1 LLLFEA
7 CDVIVIILSIFYSN
21 TKELPSLKMGPF
33 KMKKK
38 RLSCLKIFITQ
49 EMTIGLLQVVMHL
62 NLRRVSMGMRMTRG
76 MKIMRVMKGAMNVRR
91 SHLLVPKESSMI
103 LLLERTR
110 GRNRRLSEDIG
121 CEINY
126 PNLSP

>member
-1 LLLFEA
+1 MFE
-7 CDVIVIILSIFYSN
+7 DIQN
-21 TKELPSLKMGPF
+21 TGDDHWAPSSDNAPQSPG
-33 KMKKK
+33 
-38 RLSCLKIFITQ
+38 
-49 EMTIGLLQVVMHL
+49 G
-62 NLRRVSMGMRMTRG
+62 VSMGMRMMRR

>member
-7 CDVIVIILSIFYSN
+7 CDVIVIILSIFYNN
-21 TKELPSLKMGPF
+21 TEELPSLKMGPF

-38 RLSCLKIFITQ
+38 RLSCLKIFRTQ

-62 NLRRVSMGMRMTRG
+62 NLRGVSMGMRMARR